1 MRSTPELLCTLI
13 GPVNPLLSF
22 VRTSVPVPSLV
33 KDDPVLPV
41 KWPEMVRSAPKLT
54 VKNWSTPAGAPSTTS
69 KAIAFPV
76 AAVLTLID
84 PLPGTPPPRVI
95 AVPDRVYPLPDKLIE
110 LKTAPTRLLTL
121 EGRAAAVGNTKL
133 SVGIPVG
140 AIPPAQ
146 FAAVLQL
153 LSPPPPLQVNVAG
166 VSRASSDSTD

>member
-1 MRSTPELLCTLI
+1 
-13 GPVNPLLSF
+13 
-22 VRTSVPVPSLV
+22 
-33 KDDPVLPV
+33 
-41 KWPEMVRSAPKLT
+41 
-54 VKNWSTPAGAPSTTS
+54 APSTTS

-84 PLPGTPPPRVI
+84 PLPGTALPRVI

-166 VSRASSDSTD
+166 VSRASSDSTDGRKRRNGLVLIMLTAGVVAEGPQSVRYQHDFACLARAALIH